1 MKSHTPGALL
11 RGYVLVKKGCFG
23 EGVLWIRPSPC
34 PLPARGEG
42 VFRCG
47 GFAPTPPEKVS
58 KTLFRQSDTPEA
70 LLRGIS

>member
-34 PLPARGEG
+34 PLPTRGEG
-42 VFRCG
+42 VLG
-47 GFAPTPPEKVS
+47 VVASPPHP
-58 KTLFRQSDTPEA
+58 L
-70 LLRGIS
+70 